1 MSTHLYRA
9 TVEEDK
15 ETGDLYFT
23 IPPDALKSLGWK
35 EDDKLEW
42 TQIDS
47 DKFQLTKIDTANT

>member
-1 MSTHLYRA
+1 MTSNLYTS

-23 IPPDALKSLGWK
+23 IPPEALKSLGWT

-47 DKFQLTKIDTANT
+47 DRFQLTKIE